1 MISTGSVL
9 VIESAFEAVFASAA
23 PSSMVFVVSFVSSFT
38 LPHPNKVPAANAATS
53 KIDKILFFIFPPIII
68 FELTVLS

>member
-38 LPHPNKVPAANAATS
+38 LPPNKVPAANAATS